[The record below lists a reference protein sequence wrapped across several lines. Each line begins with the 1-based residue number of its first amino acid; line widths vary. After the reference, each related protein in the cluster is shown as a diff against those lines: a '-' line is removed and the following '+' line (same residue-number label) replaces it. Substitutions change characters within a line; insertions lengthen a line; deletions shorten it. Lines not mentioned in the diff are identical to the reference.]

1 MQLFIQ
7 RQQGIKNEYQARA
20 FVIPVLVAEIVIKLQ
35 REMDA
40 KIGLDTNYQQERH
53 LCKYLRS
60 LNFSHSAPSPQPVHL
75 GVRRQKEK
83 RLEKLPSLI
92 PTDETLILVWLESSA
107 KIQKE

>member
-7 RQQGIKNEYQARA
+7 SQQGIKNEYKARA
-20 FVIPVLVAEIVIKLQ
+20 FVIPVLVAKIVIKLQ

-40 KIGLDTNYQQERH
+40 KIGLDTNYQKESH
-53 LCKYLRS
+53 LCKCLRS
-60 LNFSHSAPSPQPVHL
+60 LNFSHSEPSPSVCL
-75 GVRRQKEK
+75 SMREKQKEK
-83 RLEKLPSLI
+83 KLEKLPSLI